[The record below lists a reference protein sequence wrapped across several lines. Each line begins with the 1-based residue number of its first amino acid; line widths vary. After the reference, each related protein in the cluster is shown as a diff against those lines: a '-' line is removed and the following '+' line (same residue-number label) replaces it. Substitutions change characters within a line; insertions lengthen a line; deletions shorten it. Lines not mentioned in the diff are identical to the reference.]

1 MWRVVNSKRAEISG
15 LPEKD
20 VFEGDTKI
28 AELHFDWY
36 GGGKLCI
43 GDSVFPIK
51 GKGVSTRRFWLTD
64 DAAREI
70 ASLRVPTFK
79 PTVLRV
85 GDREFRLK
93 SKGWSGRQ
101 RFELWENDR
110 MLGSVRFG
118 KFCDVN
124 LPPEVPL
131 PVRVFIIWFETAINF
146 GAD

>member
-1 MWRVVNSKRAEISG
+1 MWRVVHSKRADASG

-28 AELHFDWY
+28 AELCFDWH
-36 GGGKLCI
+36 GGGKLRI

-70 ASLRVPTFK
+70 ASLRVPPFT

-85 GDREFRLK
+85 GDSEFKLK
-93 SKGWSGRQ
+93 TKGWFGRQ
-101 RFELWENDR
+101 HFELWQGDR

-118 KFCDVN
+118 KFCDVD

-131 PVRVFIIWFETAINF
+131 PVRVFIIWFETAANF
-146 GAD
+146 GSD